1 MKHLSFLVF
10 ILFFSIQLW
19 GQDSTIQDKITLK
32 SGEVYFGEIVV
43 RTAEMVMIKTL
54 NGTRYQFQLSEVTKI
69 EKRPDNQTSVE
80 NIKNLN
86 QNISTENNFCGN
98 IELSAGISNAKNSF
112 SLCPTTELSM
122 IFGNKRVLGKD
133 IFMGL
138 GIGYNM
144 TLLSQNSNPISF
156 LPLFLRLQSTLTKNR
171 TAPFIGIDAGYAFG
185 LNSDYSGGTLVKVSI
200 GITRKLSY
208 KTALFAGIYSGITS
222 ISGKI
227 TETNDLGTFSYLG
240 HNSMINFG
248 LKFGFQF

>member
-1 MKHLSFLVF
+1 MKHLSFLVL

-19 GQDSTIQDKITLK
+19 GQESTIRDKITLK
-32 SGEVYFGEIVV
+32 SGEVYSGEIVAK
-43 RTAEMVMIKTL
+43 TTEMVMIKTS
-54 NGTRYQFQLSEVTKI
+54 NGTRYQFQLSEVNKI

-80 NIKNLN
+80 NIKNQN

-138 GIGYNM
+138 GIGYNI

-185 LNSDYSGGTLVKVSI
+185 LTSDFGGGPLVKISLGV
-200 GITRKLSY
+200 TRKLSY
-208 KTALFAGIYSGITS
+208 KTTIYCGIFAGVNSIT
-222 ISGKI
+222 GKI
-227 TETNDLGTFSYLG
+227 TETNELGTFSYIG